1 MSEAILSKLTKHLQL
16 FYKQNPYVELLK
28 INIDDVREGRVVL
41 SMDIEKIHTNF
52 YEMSHGGALMSLGDT
67 AMGAACLSCNK
78 KVVTLSFNMNFIKG
92 APLGTK
98 LKATGIVVHNG
109 SRTMVCETEFIDE
122 HGKVFCKGTGT
133 FFVLG
138 QLLETE

>member
-1 MSEAILSKLTKHLQL
+1 MSREIIEKLTEHLQL
-16 FYKQNPYVELLK
+16 FYRKNPYVELLK
-28 INIDDVREGRVVL
+28 IRIDDVQEGRVIL
-41 SMDIEKIHTNF
+41 GMDIEKIHTNF
-52 YEMSHGGALMSLGDT
+52 YEMSHGGALMSLADT

-98 LKATGIVVHNG
+98 LKATGVVVHNG
-109 SRTMVCETEFIDE
+109 SRTMVCETEFVNE
-122 HGKVFCKGTGT
+122 TGKVFCKASGT

-138 QLLETE
+138 RLIEEE